1 MNIWLFCHLVNYV
14 LSARVMFSSLF
25 CLLRVAQDLH
35 NSTPDLHRFFHGLEK
50 AQLEHPVRTNQVLR
64 QFPVQAMFTW
74 PVMGMLIGG
83 TLLLGCCTFVQLFCI
98 SNSIWYV
105 LLLFSAQRFTR
116 CLIYLQFVAFQRTD
130 GKGFRLL
137 FRRKVLPQ
145 CYSAFKK
152 ETTISFVNWPF
163 IFFFLGG
170 GGVKFLCFA
179 CRRASDAVWVRPAF
193 CGRLAEQ
200 HLWRYGCHN
209 VFVCVS
215 LLSS

>member
-1 MNIWLFCHLVNYV
+1 
-14 LSARVMFSSLF
+14 MFSSLF
-25 CLLRVAQDLH
+25 CLVRVAQDLH
-35 NSTPDLHRFFHGLEK
+35 NSTPDLHRFFHWLEK

-74 PVMGMLIGG
+74 PVMGMLIEG
-83 TLLLGCCTFVQLFCI
+83 TLPLGCCTFVQLFSI

-130 GKGFRLL
+130 GKGFRLF

-152 ETTISFVNWPF
+152 ETTI
-163 IFFFLGG
+163 
-170 GGVKFLCFA
+170 
-179 CRRASDAVWVRPAF
+179 D
-193 CGRLAEQ
+193 
-200 HLWRYGCHN
+200 
-209 VFVCVS
+209 S
-215 LLSS
+215 LLSTGLSYFFFWEWSFCALHVHEHQMLFGLDQHFVAD